1 VVNHL
6 QNVDLKMVANELVQV
21 VENPIA
27 VKDPIEVPKQNC
39 LQ

>member
-6 QNVDLKMVANELVQV
+6 QIVDLNMVANELVQV

-27 VKDPIEVPKQNC
+27 VKDLTEVPQQNC
-39 LQ
+39 SK